1 MTEKNNELNLVY
13 TLEGKIYINLTNLC
27 PNKCVFCI
35 RNSSDEVEGK
45 NLWLKDE
52 KFESSDV
59 IDQFEEVISKN
70 TSAKEV
76 VYCGF
81 GEPLLKPEI
90 LFQTAK
96 YIKEYYPE
104 IKIRINTNGQ
114 GNLLSKRNL
123 IPEIK
128 EFADSVSV
136 SLNAENKEKYNKISK
151 PSDTEKAY
159 DEVKNF
165 IKECSSA
172 GIKTTATVVSGFP
185 DCDVDIAECE
195 KIALSLGADFRVREW
210 LPKGY

>member
-1 MTEKNNELNLVY
+1 MNEQNNGLNLVY

-27 PNKCVFCI
+27 PNRCVFCI
-35 RNSSDEVEGK
+35 RNLSDEVEGK

-52 KFESSDV
+52 KIDSSDV
-59 IDQFEEVISKN
+59 IDQFEEVISEN
-70 TSAKEV
+70 PEAKEV

-114 GNLLSKRNL
+114 GNLISKRNL

-128 EFADSVSV
+128 ECIDSVSV
-136 SLNAENKEKYNKISK
+136 SLNAENKEKYNRYSK
-151 PSDTEKAY
+151 PSDPENAY
-159 DEVKNF
+159 EAVKKF
-165 IKECSSA
+165 IKECSSS
-172 GIKTTATVVSGFP
+172 GIETVATVVSGFP
-185 DCDVDIAECE
+185 ECDVDIAECE
-195 KIALSLGADFRVREW
+195 KISHNLGAKFRVREW